1 MEEGNYL
8 HVKEAFGPER
18 IYKRN
23 APYIAGLSAVSKR
36 CSRIPAGHHEG
47 FIEAFANHY
56 REFCAALRGEKG
68 RDFPQAREGRRTI
81 QFVDAALASNAANA
95 KWVRV

>member
-1 MEEGNYL
+1 M
-8 HVKEAFGPER
+8 KPAFGPER

-23 APYIAGLSAVSKR
+23 APYVEGISPVAKR

-56 REFCAALRGEKG
+56 REFCAAINGVKG
-68 RDFPQAREGRRTI
+68 CDFPQAREGRRTI
-81 QFVDAALASNAANA
+81 QFVDAALESNRFNG
-95 KWVRV
+95 KWVNL